1 VTDRVAERAQRRR
14 RALLERWCQAIQRPV
29 QSVVDDLV
37 AALLPA
43 ACLHCRR
50 NLETEDHA
58 PPGVPPSRLCNGGLR
73 RPLAGPFT
81 VPLRLLCPGCARGLR
96 PPAPAGAGEAVPVWS
111 AFAPTPELFALVHAF
126 KYGGAVE
133 LAAWFGPRLA
143 RAAPA
148 ARAPD
153 ALLVPVPLHAQRRRE
168 RGFDQSALLAR
179 EVGQR
184 LGMPVHEHLLV
195 RRRATPPLAAL
206 AHAERAAA
214 VQGAF
219 ARVAPVPAG
228 AGLVVLVDDVVT
240 TGATTTAAFA
250 ALGVPAAR
258 TAVLC
263 VCSARVAW
271 SQGSRPGIGAEFVLE
286 EARREGN
293 G

>member
-1 VTDRVAERAQRRR
+1 M
-14 RALLERWCQAIQRPV
+14 
-29 QSVVDDLV
+29 
-37 AALLPA
+37 
-43 ACLHCRR
+43 
-50 NLETEDHA
+50 
-58 PPGVPPSRLCNGGLR
+58 
-73 RPLAGPFT
+73 
-81 VPLRLLCPGCARGLR
+81 
-96 PPAPAGAGEAVPVWS
+96 PVWS

-143 RAAPA
+143 RAVRARPA
-148 ARAPD
+148 SP
-153 ALLVPVPLHAQRRRE
+153 ALLVPVPLHAQRQRE

-179 EVGQR
+179 EVGRR
-184 LGMPVHEHLLV
+184 LGMPVYEHLLV

-219 ARVAPVPAG
+219 ARLASLPVG
-228 AGLVVLVDDVVT
+228 NGRVVLVDDVVT

-250 ALGVPAAR
+250 ALGVPAAQS
-258 TAVLC
+258 AVLC
-263 VCSARVAW
+263 LCSARVAW
-271 SQGSRPGIGAEFVLE
+271 SGGSGPGIGAGFVLE